1 MGDVLAVCSGYNL
14 DSKVI
19 LHVLETETFLTN
31 SYMRHEMHTIPN
43 KVYFNPNNSRM
54 IFLLF
59 DQTIEVLHYE
69 SLFEKFSTTFDQD
82 KLIKLKYTKTFDL
95 KINMIYI
102 DSNGYIYIDQ
112 GNKIQVLT
120 INYKNRCL
128 DFKMEYDCGSDIT
141 YMTATRDFLIT
152 CHMDSTL
159 ILRNS

>member
-1 MGDVLAVCSGYNL
+1 
-14 DSKVI
+14 
-19 LHVLETETFLTN
+19 
-31 SYMRHEMHTIPN
+31 
-43 KVYFNPNNSRM
+43 M

-152 CHMDSTL
+152 CHTDSTL